1 MTREI
6 PLVKVIRLWN
16 GPSFRGY
23 KPIQVVFDVK
33 DQNLYI
39 SSPYFA
45 VKSLNVQNSLPKS
58 NLGELSAVE
67 RQRGGVEEKQPS
79 AEKHEH
85 VRFGRFWAILLL
97 TLIHEH
103 VRFGRF
109 CCNTM

>member
-23 KPIQVVFDVK
+23 KPIQVLFGVK

-45 VKSLNVQNSLPKS
+45 VKSLNVQTSFPKS

-67 RQRGGVEEKQPS
+67 RQRGGVEEEQSS
-79 AEKHEH
+79 AEEHKH
-85 VRFGRFWAILLL
+85 VRLA
-97 TLIHEH
+97 
-103 VRFGRF
+103 RF
-109 CCNTM
+109 CCTTNTNAYSLPGT